1 MPFLNTVNV
10 LTFFLSQL
18 RFQKC
23 VDAHPEIIQKVAVT
37 EQEKLKEK
45 VEKDKAEK
53 DKVSWMLEWSWMLFF
68 NELMFFLFFF
78 IFFLRK

>member
-53 DKVSWMLEWSWMLFF
+53 DKVS
-68 NELMFFLFFF
+68 
-78 IFFLRK
+78 